1 MICKFIKYVFAVI
14 LSFRR
19 PLAALKL
26 LHVSLDNQQCMII
39 PTLIDLNPDDLRH
52 SPFMATLER
61 CDGSCEIDEYLKNY
75 AYIKNVINDSI
86 IT

>member
-1 MICKFIKYVFAVI
+1 
-14 LSFRR
+14 
-19 PLAALKL
+19 
-26 LHVSLDNQQCMII
+26 MII
-39 PTLIDLNPDDLRH
+39 PTLIDLNPDGLRH